1 MLKIEIIKTLKGRLL
16 LSFIVTSVLLLLIV
30 VGIFYQ
36 IMKKHLTQGA
46 ERMIKFNT
54 QAVALKIEKAN
65 LEAITVPKTMALAQ
79 ENGLWGNRKESTS
92 YAREI
97 LKQNPQFTG
106 AYFGYEPNA
115 DQNDI
120 AYLSEHPQ
128 EKKAMDKSGRF
139 LPYWFVAGTEI
150 RLTPLID
157 MEKSLYYQ
165 GCRDRYYSEAT
176 DKAMVTEPY
185 FYEGKM
191 IVEQTYP
198 IVMDGKFAGVA
209 GVDRALTDLLRFLDR
224 FKPYKTS
231 KLVLISRM
239 GRIISSNMDLASEE
253 TFKHSLEEMKRKD
266 RRTDEA
272 QLNRKMLTFNIRDT
286 DYLNILQSFY
296 QMELGDFLL
305 MKQNDPLDDGVYYY
319 AGSKIATGDWTVVM
333 RVAESEILD
342 PISTVVLGVLIASI
356 LVIGLQIFLAI
367 QLSSRMTKPINDVV
381 KASTDI
387 AKGNFD
393 VSLPRSQIMEID
405 TLTVSLG
412 DTAEK
417 LKLLTQ
423 NLKAEKER
431 LVCEV
436 IERKRAQEE
445 LARHRDHL
453 EELVKERTADLIDT
467 NRKLQIEKE
476 KAEAA
481 NRAKSEF
488 LANMSHEIRTPMN
501 AILGFAE
508 IMMGKVADHQLSEYL
523 RSIHSSGKSLLS
535 LINDILDL
543 SKVEAGKLELEYTPV
558 ALLDIFNEIETIF
571 GNRIKDKGLELITE
585 IPTEMPRAMLLDE
598 TRLRQILVNLIGN
611 AVKFTDSGY
620 IKLSVRYRYP
630 DDMLCSILDLIV
642 SVEDSGIGI
651 PEGQTEKIFEAFEQ
665 HKEVKTGKY
674 GGTGLGLAITR
685 RLIEMMKGEISVKSK
700 VGTGSVFTVIIK
712 NVEVASIED
721 LECRQPQYIDFA
733 AIQFEK
739 SSVLIADDIEY
750 NRELIKGFLEDYG
763 LTLLEA
769 ENGKEVIEKTRQ
781 HHPDL
786 ILLDMKM
793 PEMDGLEAAEILHN
807 DENLKDIPVIAVTA
821 SAMKEDE
828 AVISKICDAYIRKPV
843 SKTGLILEVM
853 KYLPHTVAEGT
864 AIETIETTQ
873 AKISAAPSQDT
884 LAIHPE
890 LIEIIK
896 TRQMYCKELSD
907 KMIINKIEDFAQ
919 EMKAL
924 GVRYNY
930 QPLVGWGEALYSSA
944 IAFDMETIQR
954 TLLNFET
961 FLQD

>member
-1 MLKIEIIKTLKGRLL
+1 LKRLN
-16 LSFIVTSVLLLLIV
+16 S
-30 VGIFYQ
+30 
-36 IMKKHLTQGA
+36 
-46 ERMIKFNT
+46 
-54 QAVALKIEKAN
+54 
-65 LEAITVPKTMALAQ
+65 
-79 ENGLWGNRKESTS
+79 
-92 YAREI
+92 
-97 LKQNPQFTG
+97 
-106 AYFGYEPNA
+106 
-115 DQNDI
+115 
-120 AYLSEHPQ
+120 
-128 EKKAMDKSGRF
+128 
-139 LPYWFVAGTEI
+139 
-150 RLTPLID
+150 
-157 MEKSLYYQ
+157 
-165 GCRDRYYSEAT
+165 
-176 DKAMVTEPY
+176 
-185 FYEGKM
+185 
-191 IVEQTYP
+191 
-198 IVMDGKFAGVA
+198 
-209 GVDRALTDLLRFLDR
+209 
-224 FKPYKTS
+224 
-231 KLVLISRM
+231 
-239 GRIISSNMDLASEE
+239 
-253 TFKHSLEEMKRKD
+253 
-266 RRTDEA
+266 
-272 QLNRKMLTFNIRDT
+272 
-286 DYLNILQSFY
+286 
-296 QMELGDFLL
+296 
-305 MKQNDPLDDGVYYY
+305 
-319 AGSKIATGDWTVVM
+319 
-333 RVAESEILD
+333 
-342 PISTVVLGVLIASI
+342 
-356 LVIGLQIFLAI
+356 
-367 QLSSRMTKPINDVV
+367 
-381 KASTDI
+381 
-387 AKGNFD
+387 
-393 VSLPRSQIMEID
+393 
-405 TLTVSLG
+405 
-412 DTAEK
+412 
-417 LKLLTQ
+417 
-423 NLKAEKER
+423 
-431 LVCEV
+431 
-436 IERKRAQEE
+436 
-445 LARHRDHL
+445 
-453 EELVKERTADLIDT
+453 
-467 NRKLQIEKE
+467 
-476 KAEAA
+476 
-481 NRAKSEF
+481 
-488 LANMSHEIRTPMN
+488 
-501 AILGFAE
+501 
-508 IMMGKVADHQLSEYL
+508 
-523 RSIHSSGKSLLS
+523 
-535 LINDILDL
+535 
-543 SKVEAGKLELEYTPV
+543 
-558 ALLDIFNEIETIF
+558 
-571 GNRIKDKGLELITE
+571 
-585 IPTEMPRAMLLDE
+585 
-598 TRLRQILVNLIGN
+598 
-611 AVKFTDSGY
+611 
-620 IKLSVRYRYP
+620 
-630 DDMLCSILDLIV
+630 
-642 SVEDSGIGI
+642 
-651 PEGQTEKIFEAFEQ
+651 Q

-873 AKISAAPSQDT
+873 AKISAAPSQET